1 VVGAGVELDVGA
13 GDVLS
18 VVGSGVEEVV
28 GAAEEVDVMTAVDA
42 VLELMMM
49 MVQVASVPAREIK
62 TMRGT
67 KTMKNNLTQNQGK
80 ERA

>member
-1 VVGAGVELDVGA
+1 MVGAGVELDVGA

-18 VVGSGVEEVV
+18 FVGSGVEEVV

-42 VLELMMM
+42 VLELM